1 MMWREDDTV
10 TVGGGELQ
18 GQQLGVFMLQSLLGS
33 GGMAGVYRT
42 LDPRLNRVVA
52 VKVLPPILAADP
64 NYVAR
69 FRTEARRVAALNRG
83 ALMTVENVWKAI
95 RTSTIA
101 EHDMRT

>member
-1 MMWREDDTV
+1 M

-33 GGMAGVYRT
+33 GGMAGVYRA

-101 EHDMRT
+101 EHGMRT